1 MRKFTLTA
9 LFLAFSALVITGCK
23 SEPEEIILA
32 HSQLES
38 HPEHKAALAFKE
50 AVEKSLGDK
59 YQIKIYPDAQ
69 LGTNESV
76 LKELKKGNVQYLI
89 ISTPNLERLDKLYS
103 LFSIPYLFSSER
115 AYENFILRPDIP
127 ARLSVNANHVGFR
140 SVVAFTAGTRNF
152 YSTAPIYDVDD
163 LKGKKFRVQSG
174 PMNVTMMHAFGA
186 EATPMSFGK
195 TREAIEQGV
204 VDGAENNE
212 IVLVDQK
219 HGDIARFY
227 SYTRH
232 QMCPDMLVVSNSF
245 INSLSAEERRIFDEA
260 ALKAQKVEFE
270 AWHKAVEDARTKA
283 RDIGVKFLDIK
294 VDTFRKKIMPLHDV
308 LLAETPSI
316 KPMYD
321 EAVAANEAALKY
333 DAVSAAKAA
342 EAAAMKNYG
351 ENGDAAAPAAAGAAP
366 AGAATVTR
374 EAESAR
380 EKEAGKDKTADSA
393 KAKDAPAASNDAKEA
408 APAKT
413 DSKES
418 APAKADGKDGA
429 APAAAAAAA
438 KTENTADSKDKNGAT
453 SAAQA
458 AGVDAIT
465 PGSAGTT
472 AGSNAFTMPADGLP
486 ATAIAAGAAGAAAA
500 AVAAGALKKD
510 ARQADQK
517 NAASSK
523 KAAPSKNAA
532 ATRKAAPSKKA
543 APARKAVATRKAAAQ
558 KSSARSST
566 RKAAARQKSTASKKS
581 TARSSNRKAAVKS
594 KTPVRKKTTANKSTR
609 STKNVKK

>member
-342 EAAAMKNYG
+342 EAAAMKNDG
-351 ENGDAAAPAAAGAAP
+351 EKGDAAAPAAAGAAA
-366 AGAATVTR
+366 AGAATDTR
-374 EAESAR
+374 EAQTAR
-380 EKEAGKDKTADSA
+380 EKEAGKDKAADSA

-486 ATAIAAGAAGAAAA
+486 AAAIAAGAAGAAAA

-517 NAASSK
+517 ATASSQK
-523 KAAPSKNAA
+523 AA
-532 ATRKAAPSKKA
+532 ATRKA

-581 TARSSNRKAAVKS
+581 TDRSTNRKAAVKS

>member
-366 AGAATVTR
+366 AGAAAGAATDTR

-380 EKEAGKDKTADSA
+380 EKEAGKDKAADSV

-486 ATAIAAGAAGAAAA
+486 AAAIAAGAAGAAAA
-500 AVAAGALKKD
+500 AVAAGALKQD

-517 NAASSK
+517 ATASSQK
-523 KAAPSKNAA
+523 AA
-532 ATRKAAPSKKA
+532 ATRKAAP
-543 APARKAVATRKAAAQ
+543 ARTPVATRKAAAQ

-581 TARSSNRKAAVKS
+581 TARSTNRKAAVKS
-594 KTPVRKKTTANKSTR
+594 KTPVRKKTTANKSPH

>member
-283 RDIGVKFLDIK
+283 MDIGVKFLDIK

-321 EAVAANEAALKY
+321 EAVAANEAAFKY

-342 EAAAMKNYG
+342 EAAAMKNDG
-351 ENGDAAAPAAAGAAP
+351 ENGDAAAPAAAGAAAAGAA
-366 AGAATVTR
+366 AGAATDTR
-374 EAESAR
+374 EAQTAR
-380 EKEAGKDKTADSA
+380 ENEDGKDKAADSV

-418 APAKADGKDGA
+418 APAKADGKDSTG
-429 APAAAAAAA
+429 PAAAAADA
-438 KTENTADSKDKNGAT
+438 KTDNAADSKDKNGAT

-486 ATAIAAGAAGAAAA
+486 AAAIAAGAAGAAAA

-517 NAASSK
+517 ATASSQK
-523 KAAPSKNAA
+523 AA
-532 ATRKAAPSKKA
+532 ATS
-543 APARKAVATRKAAAQ
+543 KAAAQ

>member
-1 MRKFTLTA
+1 MAENHLFCLSPELWIFTWIPDFSMRKFTLTA

-342 EAAAMKNYG
+342 EAAAMKNDG
-351 ENGDAAAPAAAGAAP
+351 EKGDAAA
-366 AGAATVTR
+366 TDTR
-374 EAESAR
+374 EAQTAR
-380 EKEAGKDKTADSA
+380 EKEAGKDKAADSVI
-393 KAKDAPAASNDAKEA
+393 AKDAPAASNDAKEA

-418 APAKADGKDGA
+418 DPAKADGKDSTG
-429 APAAAAAAA
+429 PAADAADA
-438 KTENTADSKDKNGAT
+438 KTDNAAYSKDKNGAT

-486 ATAIAAGAAGAAAA
+486 AAAIAAGAAGAAAA

-517 NAASSK
+517 ATASSQK
-523 KAAPSKNAA
+523 AA
-532 ATRKAAPSKKA
+532 ATRKAAPSKNA
-543 APARKAVATRKAAAQ
+543 AATRKAAAQ

>member
-260 ALKAQKVEFE
+260 ALKAQKVEFD

-333 DAVSAAKAA
+333 DAVSAAKAD
-342 EAAAMKNYG
+342 EAAAMKNDG
-351 ENGDAAAPAAAGAAP
+351 EKGDAAAPEAAGAAAAGAA
-366 AGAATVTR
+366 AGGTTDTR
-374 EAESAR
+374 EAQTAR
-380 EKEAGKDKTADSA
+380 GKEAGKDKAADSA

-429 APAAAAAAA
+429 APAAAAADA

-486 ATAIAAGAAGAAAA
+486 AAAIAAGAAGAAAA

-517 NAASSK
+517 ATASSQKAVATRKAASSK

-532 ATRKAAPSKKA
+532 ATRKAA
-543 APARKAVATRKAAAQ
+543 AQ

-566 RKAAARQKSTASKKS
+566 SKAAARQKSTASKKS

-609 STKNVKK
+609 STKSVKK